1 MLTLPVHRII
11 PFSNVEGIGN
21 RTSIFVQGCNANC
34 LYCHNP
40 ETIPMTAEGVRN
52 YTVQELL
59 ALIKGNMP
67 FIRGITVSGGEAT
80 IYHEF
85 LTELFR
91 EVHDLG
97 ITCYVDTNGFFDRQ
111 KLHSLILETD
121 KFLYDVKGIAE
132 GLKRLCFSDVLLD
145 NDHRVN
151 SFQQRFI
158 ETEEHM
164 LNLEY
169 LLIEDKIEEVR
180 LVYIKGFYNEK
191 SVVNRIAESLSTY
204 SEIPLKLIRMHVRG
218 LPKERIQ
225 FLKGTVPK
233 VSEFESL
240 VKYANSI
247 GIANVLTIL

>member
-34 LYCHNP
+34 LYCHNS
-40 ETIPMTAEGVRN
+40 ETISMNAEGVRN

-59 ALIKGNMP
+59 DLIRGNMP

-91 EVHDLG
+91 EVHELG

-111 KLHSLILETD
+111 KIQSLIAETD
-121 KFLYDVKGIAE
+121 KFLYDVKGIGE
-132 GLKRLCFSDVLLD
+132 GLKRLCFTDVLLK
-145 NDHRVN
+145 NDHRAKD
-151 SFQQRFI
+151 FQQRFI

-164 LNLEY
+164 LNLEH
-169 LLIEDKIEEVR
+169 LLTEGRIEEVR
-180 LVYIKGFYNEK
+180 LVHIKGLYDEK
-191 SVVNRIAESLSTY
+191 AVVRRIAESLSAY

-218 LPKERIQ
+218 LPKERMQ
-225 FLKGTVPK
+225 FLKGAVPK
-233 VSEFESL
+233 VSEFDVL
-240 VKYANSI
+240 VKYAKSV
-247 GIANVLTIL
+247 GIAKVEPIG